1 LLAIV
6 KDSGFKTTL
15 ALEGGEGMHLFAQIY
30 EFAASAGALE
40 GYVYRR
46 DEVDLKALNNWIR
59 NLKTA
64 YWLLPKDVLQEVQAS
79 VDLTLG
85 RAWKS
90 LALGLGQD
98 HDLARTV
105 KSMIMGGLPE
115 TPDDFQKRKWF
126 QK

>member
-1 LLAIV
+1 
-6 KDSGFKTTL
+6 
-15 ALEGGEGMHLFAQIY
+15 MHLFAQIY

-46 DEVDLKALNNWIR
+46 EDMDMKALANWIA

-64 YWLLPKDVLQEVQAS
+64 YGLLPEQVLHEVQLS
-79 VDLTLG
+79 IDQTLG

-90 LALGLGQD
+90 LAQGLDQN
-98 HDLARTV
+98 HDFAQTV
-105 KSMIMGGLPE
+105 KSMIVGRLPE
-115 TPDDFQKRKWF
+115 TAYDFQKKKWF